1 MSEEGPKL
9 FTNKPKKKG
18 KMFKQ
23 TKKAVAFLLSFQL
36 TQRIF
41 HLKHLE
47 AYGSTMSGDSV
58 PPPPQPPKE
67 SFARRYKYVWPLL
80 LTVNLA
86 AGGYLF
92 LRPKKKDIDS
102 LSEEIAAKSDSAAAA
117 SVTMAK
123 PAPSAVVA
131 EPVVIKAREPIP
143 EKQQRE
149 LFKWIL
155 EEKRKVKPRNA
166 QEKKRIDQE
175 KAILKQFIGSKT
187 IPTL

>member
-1 MSEEGPKL
+1 MTLNKQKKL
-9 FTNKPKKKG
+9 YYRS
-18 KMFKQ
+18 
-23 TKKAVAFLLSFQL
+23 ARSL
-36 TQRIF
+36 RF
-41 HLKHLE
+41 HRSST
-47 AYGSTMSGDSV
+47 AAAAASYTMSGDSV

-86 AGGYLF
+86 VGGYLF
-92 LRPKKKDIDS
+92 LRPKKKDMDS
-102 LSEEIAAKSDSAAAA
+102 SSEEIAGKSGSA
-117 SVTMAK
+117 SVTVEK

-131 EPVVIKAREPIP
+131 EPVVVKAREPMP
-143 EKQQRE
+143 EMQQRE

-166 QEKKRIDQE
+166 EDKKKIDAE